1 MTNEQIRQQMIDMI
15 PFAHMERFE
24 TLWTMLTPKY
34 ERLSTEQIKIQQEL
48 ENEREA
54 FWSALEDVTCSVLGI
69 QSQTLYTPTRRRE
82 IVTARQM
89 IFFLIRPCYFQS
101 YDSIGKHYGK
111 DHATVMHGI
120 KQATW
125 QIEMD
130 RTYRATV
137 ERICFLMNEMGYAKP
152 IKFFTKFVE
161 HIEHQRELEVKRRAK
176 LNL

>member
-1 MTNEQIRQQMIDMI
+1 MTNEQIRQQMLDMI

-24 TLWTMLTPKY
+24 TLWLMLTPKY
-34 ERLSTEQIKIQQEL
+34 ERLSTEQIRIQQEL
-48 ENEREA
+48 ENEREV
-54 FWSALEDVTCSVLGI
+54 FWSALEDVVCSVLGL

-82 IVTARQM
+82 IVTARQI

-101 YDSIGKHYGK
+101 FESIGKHYGK

-137 ERICFLMNEMGYAKP
+137 ERICELMNAMGYAKP

-161 HIEHQRELEVKRRAK
+161 HIEHQKQLEAKRKAK
-176 LNL
+176 LK

>member
-1 MTNEQIRQQMIDMI
+1 MTNEQIRQQMLDMI

-24 TLWTMLTPKY
+24 TLWLMLTPKY
-34 ERLSTEQIKIQQEL
+34 ERLSTEQIRIQQEL
-48 ENEREA
+48 ENEREV
-54 FWSALEDVTCSVLGI
+54 FWSALEDVVCSVLGL

-101 YDSIGKHYGK
+101 FESIGKHYGK

-137 ERICFLMNEMGYAKP
+137 ERICELMNAMGYAKP

-161 HIEHQRELEVKRRAK
+161 HIEHQKQLEAKRKAK
-176 LNL
+176 LK

>member
-1 MTNEQIRQQMIDMI
+1 MTNEQIRQQMLDMI

-24 TLWTMLTPKY
+24 TLWLMLTPKY
-34 ERLSTEQIKIQQEL
+34 ERLSTEQIRIQQEL
-48 ENEREA
+48 ENEREV
-54 FWSALEDVTCSVLGI
+54 FWSALEDVVCSVLGL

-82 IVTARQM
+82 IVTARQI

-101 YDSIGKHYGK
+101 FESIGKHYGK

-137 ERICFLMNEMGYAKP
+137 ERICELMNAMGYAKP

-161 HIEHQRELEVKRRAK
+161 HLENQKELEAKRKAK
-176 LNL
+176 LK

>member
-1 MTNEQIRQQMIDMI
+1 MTNEQIRQQMLDMI

-24 TLWTMLTPKY
+24 TLWLMLTPKY
-34 ERLSTEQIKIQQEL
+34 ERLSTEQIKQQQEL
-48 ENEREA
+48 ENEREV
-54 FWSALEDVTCSVLGI
+54 FWSALEDVVCSVLGL

-82 IVTARQM
+82 IVTARQI

-101 YDSIGKHYGK
+101 FDSIGKHYGK

-125 QIEMD
+125 QIECD
-130 RTYRATV
+130 KAYAATV
-137 ERICFLMNEMGYAKP
+137 ERICELMNEMGYAKP

-161 HIEHQRELEVKRRAK
+161 HLEHQKQLEAKRKAK
-176 LNL
+176 LK

>member
-1 MTNEQIRQQMIDMI
+1 MTNEQIRQQMLDMI

-24 TLWTMLTPKY
+24 TLWLMLTPKY
-34 ERLSTEQIKIQQEL
+34 ERLSTEQIRIQQEL
-48 ENEREA
+48 ENEREV
-54 FWSALEDVTCSVLGI
+54 FWSALEDVVCSVLGL

-101 YDSIGKHYGK
+101 FESIGKHYGK

-137 ERICFLMNEMGYAKP
+137 ERICELMNAMGYAKP

-161 HIEHQRELEVKRRAK
+161 HIEHQKELEAKRKAK
-176 LNL
+176 LK

>member
-1 MTNEQIRQQMIDMI
+1 MTNEQIRQQMLDMI

-24 TLWTMLTPKY
+24 TLWLMLTPKY
-34 ERLSTEQIKIQQEL
+34 ERLSTEQIRIQQEL
-48 ENEREA
+48 ENEREV
-54 FWSALEDVTCSVLGI
+54 FWSALEDVVCSVLGL

-101 YDSIGKHYGK
+101 FESIGKHYGK

-137 ERICFLMNEMGYAKP
+137 ERICELMNAMGYAKP

-161 HIEHQRELEVKRRAK
+161 HLEHQKQLEAKRKAK
-176 LNL
+176 LK

>member
-1 MTNEQIRQQMIDMI
+1 MTNEQIRQQIIDMI

-24 TLWTMLTPKY
+24 TLWLMLTPKY

-48 ENEREA
+48 ENEREV
-54 FWSALEDVTCSVLGI
+54 FWSALEDVVCSVVGI
-69 QSQTLYTPTRRRE
+69 QSQMLYTPTRRRE
-82 IVTARQM
+82 IVTARQI

-101 YDSIGKHYGK
+101 FESIGKHYGK

-125 QIEMD
+125 QIECD
-130 RTYRATV
+130 KAYAATV
-137 ERICFLMNEMGYAKP
+137 ERICELMTEMGYAKP

-161 HIEHQRELEVKRRAK
+161 HLEHQKELEAKRKAK
-176 LNL
+176 LK

>member
-1 MTNEQIRQQMIDMI
+1 MTNEQIRQQIVDMI

-24 TLWTMLTPKY
+24 TLWLMLTPKH
-34 ERLSTEQIKIQQEL
+34 ERLTTHQITQQQEL
-48 ENEREA
+48 ENEREV
-54 FWSALEDVTCSVLGI
+54 FWSALEDVVCSVLGL

-82 IVTARQM
+82 IVTARQI

-101 YDSIGKHYGK
+101 FDSIGKHYGK

-125 QIEMD
+125 QIECD
-130 RTYRATV
+130 KAYAATV
-137 ERICFLMNEMGYAKP
+137 ERICGLMNEMGYAKP

-161 HIEHQRELEVKRRAK
+161 HLEHQKQLEAKRKAK
-176 LNL
+176 LK

>member
-1 MTNEQIRQQMIDMI
+1 MTNEQIRQQMLDMI

-24 TLWTMLTPKY
+24 TLWLMLTPKY

-48 ENEREA
+48 ENEREV
-54 FWSALEDVTCSVLGI
+54 FWSALEDVVCSVLGL

-101 YDSIGKHYGK
+101 FESIGKHYGK

-137 ERICFLMNEMGYAKP
+137 ERICELMNAMGYAKP

-161 HIEHQRELEVKRRAK
+161 HLEHQKQLEAKRKAK
-176 LNL
+176 LK

>member
-1 MTNEQIRQQMIDMI
+1 MLDMI

-24 TLWTMLTPKY
+24 TLWLMLTPKY

-48 ENEREA
+48 ENEREV
-54 FWSALEDVTCSVLGI
+54 FWSALEDVVCSVLGL

-101 YDSIGKHYGK
+101 FESIGKHYGK

-137 ERICFLMNEMGYAKP
+137 ERICELMNAMGYAKP

-161 HIEHQRELEVKRRAK
+161 HLEHQKQLEAKRKAK
-176 LNL
+176 LK

>member
-1 MTNEQIRQQMIDMI
+1 MTNEQIRQQIVDMI

-24 TLWTMLTPKY
+24 TLWLMLTPKY
-34 ERLSTEQIKIQQEL
+34 ERLSTEQIKQQQEL
-48 ENEREA
+48 ENEREI
-54 FWSALEDVTCSVLGI
+54 FWSALEDVVCSVVGI
-69 QSQTLYTPTRRRE
+69 QSQMLYTPTRKRE

-101 YDSIGKHYGK
+101 FESIGKHYAK

-125 QIEMD
+125 QIECD
-130 RTYRATV
+130 KTYAATV
-137 ERICFLMNEMGYAKP
+137 ERICGLMNEMGYAKP

-161 HIEHQRELEVKRRAK
+161 HIEHQKELEAKRKAK
-176 LNL
+176 LK